1 MSYASYVR
9 TVILWMNGHCHMFR
23 IFRGSLQIPP
33 SFLSLWICGEIGYL
47 YLSSVFGYVDKGLQL
62 HGFLDIVIGAAECI
76 QEQSNAQLMPL
87 SAKHTKAVGT
97 SSESLPSP
105 CSLL

>member
-87 SAKHTKAVGT
+87 ECQTHQSCRNIIRILTIT
-97 SSESLPSP
+97 L
-105 CSLL
+105 